1 MRPHPDFPK
10 PLAPAGQALRI
21 LLLEDDLIS
30 VEIVGAYLERIE
42 FARSQLHHAATLAE
56 ALALLA
62 RAEVDLVISDMHV
75 PDSIG
80 AATIDA
86 LVRVVGCPVI
96 AITSAPD
103 PGLRDATL
111 ACGAYEF
118 LHKSDLTEATLTRL
132 VRLAAMQART
142 FRSLRESEARF
153 RSLSALTSDWFWET
167 DAEHRFVSMPTRVD
181 VVTRLGREAYLGKPR
196 WEIPG
201 LSPLGTTW
209 AEHRALLDRH
219 QSFRDLQLCQVRAD
233 GARVYLQISGEPTY
247 APDGSF
253 TGYHGTAKD
262 VTGRSRAEAALRES
276 EERFRQTFELA
287 GSGMAHVGLDGR
299 FLRVNRTATSPTR
312 RATGCARA
320 TWGRSARRSATGART
335 AAWCGPT

>member
-1 MRPHPDFPK
+1 MLPQPDFPK

-21 LLLEDDLIS
+21 LLLEDDAIG
-30 VEIVGAYLERIE
+30 VEIVGAYVQRIE
-42 FARSQLHHAATLAE
+42 FARTHFHHAGTLAE

-62 RAEVDLVISDMHV
+62 RVDVDLVISDLHV
-75 PDSIG
+75 PDSSG

-86 LVRVVGCPVI
+86 LVRMVGCPVI
-96 AITSAPD
+96 AITSALD
-103 PGLRDATL
+103 PGLREATL

-181 VVTRLGREAYLGKPR
+181 VVTRLGREAYVGRPR

-201 LSPLGTTW
+201 LWPVGTTW
-209 AEHRALLDRH
+209 PEHRALLDRLAADDP
-219 QSFRDLQLCQVRAD
+219 SLKVR
-233 GARVYLQISGEPTY
+233 Q
-247 APDGSF
+247 
-253 TGYHGTAKD
+253 
-262 VTGRSRAEAALRES
+262 AAIE
-276 EERFRQTFELA
+276 
-287 GSGMAHVGLDGR
+287 
-299 FLRVNRTATSPTR
+299 
-312 RATGCARA
+312 
-320 TWGRSARRSATGART
+320 ART
-335 AAWCGPT
+335 ALAGRRAGA